1 MILVI
6 KKTVNCYLAIYC
18 VVTASKC
25 LIKAN
30 LKHVFLSN
38 LERKL
43 STFVF
48 FAWVNSFFFAFVLL
62 FIYNFFTMQKALKKY
77 FVNMD
82 EYLASIG
89 LYRKMMARD
98 ASCLFRAVSEQLY
111 NSQNHHQK
119 IRKDCVDFMRANR
132 CNFEPFVEGS
142 FEKYL
147 ERLEDPKETAGQVEI
162 KALSLLY
169 KHSFV
174 IYRYPGK
181 PPTEIGEDDVAKVL
195 LCCSNNG
202 HYDIVYPRT
211 YPVNAAICQSV
222 LYEIFYTCVMGVEED
237 DLRTV
242 LDGFRGGGRRYRT
255 SLSVCSEDAGYD
267 TPEDRG
273 LREEWE
279 VSGQNR
285 SEDKA
290 RFAAED
296 QKATDGLVRLT
307 LPYKVLKA
315 LDSEVYRNVEFD
327 AWHDSR
333 KELQKTDY
341 MVFAGRQYF
350 LGDKC
355 QVRLDP
361 KGKYYNAFIQEVGTH
376 ASAVTVF
383 IEELGEKHLVSL
395 TNLKP
400 VNPVPAWNITPSRK
414 GNSYSHAE
422 HYPGELGAQIHD
434 VIQNAELRGRR
445 RFMKKSRGK
454 EMLMTV
460 SYGRAQPGLPPRLQ
474 PCPGNLAPIRA
485 PGVHGHAPPPAGLG
499 FDHFRPHPTPRPPRG
514 YGPPSSTR
522 FLNRHHIIGPE
533 VAYCPKRC
541 YQAFDNY
548 TFKSRSRR
556 QMHSVNKEC
565 QFSFVPEPGEDSP
578 DLDGSITFFDIEE
591 PDENAFSPV
600 PGQAVASAIGPGAA
614 TYWVPGGPS
623 PIPSGKQPVTSSEED
638 PDERST
644 TGDHGEYSEEFIF
657 SATDAG
663 FQSPSVYTATE
674 ASANLTIQEGG
685 SRAGSPQEGVATYSY
700 SQQVVVKSAVISSAQ
715 PVSSAPA
722 AIFTSSPSSSTGS
735 SQSPPNPLQPSAI
748 SPGQPPPLGRPV
760 VSVPFPSASPWF
772 VNEMG
777 EPVAIAPPPPY
788 SYDPNGGDLPRDCK
802 ILQYFFN
809 LGVQTYQQSYW
820 HSMVH
825 VPQVSQPPVGEPQ
838 FQPYQPTPAVPS
850 PDHTVPQVYPEPA
863 RSCPHPQGEI
873 PSNGTTLAMEPPT
886 AAAPGTVFFPL
897 VQEQCGQPPLHPAYE
912 PYVPVLSTTYHYL
925 TPWTPGS
932 HPHTRFHHTSYC
944 PSSHQHINYLSTPTA
959 PTHYVSPTM

>member
-1 MILVI
+1 
-6 KKTVNCYLAIYC
+6 
-18 VVTASKC
+18 
-25 LIKAN
+25 
-30 LKHVFLSN
+30 
-38 LERKL
+38 
-43 STFVF
+43 
-48 FAWVNSFFFAFVLL
+48 
-62 FIYNFFTMQKALKKY
+62 MQKALKKY

-82 EYLASIG
+82 EYLASIC

-111 NSQNHHQK
+111 YSQNYHQK
-119 IRKDCVDFMRANR
+119 IRKDCVNFMRANR

-169 KHSFV
+169 KRCFI

-181 PPTEIGEDDVAKVL
+181 PATEIGEDNVAKIL

-211 YPVNAAICQSV
+211 YPVNAAMCQSL
-222 LYEIFYTCVMGVEED
+222 LYELLYTCVLGVEED
-237 DLRTV
+237 DLHV
-242 LDGFRGGGRRYRT
+242 ALDGFRGCGRRYRA

-273 LREEWE
+273 SREEWE
-279 VSGQNR
+279 LNCQSR
-285 SEDKA
+285 SEDKS
-290 RFAAED
+290 RFGVDDPKAA
-296 QKATDGLVRLT
+296 DGLVKLT

-315 LDSEVYRNVEFD
+315 LDPEVYRNVEFD
-327 AWHDSR
+327 VWHDGR

-376 ASAVTVF
+376 PSAVTVF

-414 GNSYSHAE
+414 GSSYSHAE
-422 HYPGELGAQIHD
+422 QYPGELD
-434 VIQNAELRGRR
+434 AELRGRR
-445 RFMKKSRGK
+445 RFLKKAR
-454 EMLMTV
+454 
-460 SYGRAQPGLPPRLQ
+460 
-474 PCPGNLAPIRA
+474 NLAPMRA
-485 PGVHGHAPPPAGLG
+485 PGVHGHAPPPAGLA
-499 FDHFRPHPTPRPPRG
+499 FDHYRPHPAPRPPRG
-514 YGPPSSTR
+514 YGPPRNSTR
-522 FLNRHHIIGPE
+522 FLNRHHLIGPE
-533 VAYCPKRC
+533 MAYYPKRC

-548 TFKSRSRR
+548 SFKSRRSRR
-556 QMHSVNKEC
+556 QMHSMNKEC
-565 QFSFVPEPGEDSP
+565 QFSFVPEPGEEAP
-578 DLDGSITFFDIEE
+578 DMEGTITFYEMEE
-591 PDENAFSPV
+591 ADENAFSPV
-600 PGQAVASAIGPGAA
+600 PGQAVTSAIGPGAA
-614 TYWVPGGPS
+614 PYWVPRGPS

-644 TGDHGEYSEEFIF
+644 TGDHGSIHSF
-657 SATDAG
+657 SLYAG
-663 FQSPSVYTATE
+663 FQSPSVYAATE
-674 ASANLTIQEGG
+674 ASANLTIQEGS

-700 SQQVVVKSAVISSAQ
+700 SQQVVVKSAVISSSQ

-735 SQSPPNPLQPSAI
+735 SQSPPNTLQPSPMI
-748 SPGQPPPLGRPV
+748 LSMQFPP
-760 VSVPFPSASPWF
+760 SSPWF

-777 EPVAIAPPPPY
+777 EPVAVAPPPPY
-788 SYDPNGGDLPRDCK
+788 SYDPNGNDLPRDCK

-825 VPQVSQPPVGEPQ
+825 MQQVSQAPVGDAQ
-838 FQPYQPTPAVPS
+838 FQSYQPAAAAPS

-863 RSCPHPQGEI
+863 RSCPHPQGEM

-886 AAAPGTVFFPL
+886 APAPGTIFYPL
-897 VQEQCGQPPLHPAYE
+897 VQEQCSQPPLHPAYE

-925 TPWTPGS
+925 TPWNPGPL
-932 HPHTRFHHTSYC
+932 PHTRLHTHASYC
-944 PSSHQHINYLSTPTA
+944 PSSHPHVNYITTPTH
-959 PTHYVSPTM
+959 PTHYVPPTM